1 MIACEVNAS
10 IIILQD
16 FEHVDTVVYIGGSFW
31 RDFPILY
38 FFFIFLNEAVER
50 SLRGRQ
56 TWEGNF
62 AHKYRC

>member
-16 FEHVDTVVYIGGSFW
+16 FGHVDTVVYIGGSFW

-38 FFFIFLNEAVER
+38 FFFLVLNEAVER

-56 TWEGNF
+56 T
-62 AHKYRC
+62 